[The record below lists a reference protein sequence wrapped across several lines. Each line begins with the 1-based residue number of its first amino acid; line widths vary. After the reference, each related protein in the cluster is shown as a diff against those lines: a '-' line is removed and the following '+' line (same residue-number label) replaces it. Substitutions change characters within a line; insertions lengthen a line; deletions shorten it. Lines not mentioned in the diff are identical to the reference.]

1 MSLLLAVD
9 SSGQVLKD
17 LVIEWNGESIVSNN
31 STISWDSVIAVSNSL
46 TVSNDILS
54 LNHLIRHYL
63 LMFNLMYQET

>member
-17 LVIEWNGESIVSNN
+17 LVIEWNEESIVSNN
-31 STISWDSVIAVSNSL
+31 STISWNSVVAVSNPL

-54 LNHLIRHYL
+54 SQSSNQTLS